1 MSFDNIRIEKGM
13 YSVPG
18 KSFTQVLEEMDPSH
32 NYIGTEYEGLDA
44 FQRQLKRFGIR
55 VSGADSDMLQ
65 KFYATSDSTALFPE
79 YVSRA
84 IKTGIED
91 TDLLS
96 NVVATTTRIGGM
108 DYRSV
113 VSTPDDSDLK
123 LNDVEEGASIPTTTV
138 QTKENLVSLTKRGRM
153 LVASY
158 EALKFQRLDLFT
170 VMLRQIGSYI
180 AKQQFKDAMNT
191 VINGDGNNNAASV
204 IQTAAAGTLAY
215 NDLLNLWYEL
225 DPYELNTIVAA
236 PDMMLKMLSI
246 EEFKNPQTGINFQ
259 GTGKLTSPLGA
270 NFIKSDVLPQG
281 TVIGLDKRFAIEMV
295 IASDVAVEYDKL
307 IDKQLERAAITCT
320 AGFSK
325 IFDDA
330 SAVLKCAAN

>member
-13 YSVPG
+13 YAVPG
-18 KSFTQVLEEMDPSH
+18 KTFSQVLEELDPTR

-44 FQRQLKRFGIR
+44 FQRQLKRFDIK
-55 VSGADSDMLQ
+55 VAGADSDVLQ

-91 TDLLS
+91 TDLLH
-96 NVVATTTRIGGM
+96 NIIATTTRINGM

-113 VSTPDDSDLK
+113 VSNPSDDAKKLSD
-123 LNDVEEGASIPTTTV
+123 VTEGTSIPTTSV
-138 QTKENLVSLTKRGRM
+138 STKENLVKLTKRGRM

-158 EALKFQRLDLFT
+158 EALKYQRLDLFT

-180 AKQQFKDAMNT
+180 AKQQFADAMNT
-191 VINGDGNNNAASV
+191 VIKGDGNNNAATP
-204 IQTAAAGTLAY
+204 ITTAAAGTLTY
-215 NDLLNLWYEL
+215 DDLLSLWYKL
-225 DPYELNTIVAA
+225 DPYEMNTIIAS
-236 PDMMLKMLSI
+236 PDMMLKMLGIS
-246 EEFKNPQTGINFQ
+246 EFKNPQTGINFQ
-259 GTGKLTSPLGA
+259 GTGKLTNPLGA
-270 NFIKSDVLPQG
+270 NFIKSDALSAG
-281 TVIGLDKRFAIEMV
+281 TIVGLDKRFALEMI

-307 IDKQLERAAITCT
+307 IDQQLERAAITCT

-330 SAVLKCAAN
+330 SAVLNLKKS

>member
-18 KSFTQVLEEMDPSH
+18 KTFSQVLEDIDPSH
-32 NYIGTEYEGLDA
+32 NYVGTEYEGLDA
-44 FQRQLKRFGIR
+44 FQRQLKRFGIK

-84 IKTGIED
+84 IRTGIEEA
-91 TDLLS
+91 DLLS
-96 NVVATTTRIGGM
+96 SVVATTTRIGGM

-113 VSTPDDSDLK
+113 VSTPSEDNLK
-123 LNDVEEGASIPTTTV
+123 LNNVAEGATIPTTSV
-138 QTKENLVSLTKRGRM
+138 ETKENLVTLTKRGRM

-170 VMLRQIGSYI
+170 VMLRQIGAYI

-191 VINGDGNNNAASV
+191 VINGDGNNNAANV
-204 IQTAAAGTLAY
+204 INTAAAGTLTY
-215 NDLLNLWYEL
+215 NDLLSLWYEL
-225 DPYELNTIVAA
+225 DPYEMNTIIAS

-246 EEFKNPQTGINFQ
+246 DEFKNPQTGINFQ
-259 GTGKLTSPLGA
+259 GTGKLNNPLGA
-270 NFIKSDVLPQG
+270 NFIKSDALAAG
-281 TVIGLDKRFAIEMV
+281 TVIGIDKRFALEMV
-295 IASDVAVEYDKL
+295 VASDVAVEYDKL
-307 IDKQLERAAITCT
+307 IDQQLERAAITCT

-330 SAVLKCAAN
+330 SVVLKCASK